1 MKCQKIKKQ
10 LALFVGGD
18 LAERETAELSSHLE
32 HCKNCS
38 AELEEF
44 KLSSAWVEKIA
55 QKDLPEPLPHDFSRE
70 ISLQLAKETK
80 TPRRYFRK
88 PLSLLQ
94 MRPVSFIGGILLGL
108 LIAAGIYYQFLRPN
122 NISLEQL
129 ISEIQLLT
137 QVENSEL
144 KWNPEHAVFKA
155 FAGPQ
160 PIKQWDSP
168 NLEGVYIILHK
179 VDPANKPNTY
189 IVDYCGQGRNLSAY
203 RRYPWL
209 NHRIKRLLSHTGSL
223 ENVYILT
230 LVLPGSSELE
240 RRKIEKALIKSFDPY
255 FNKGV

>member
-144 KWNPEHAVFKA
+144 KWNPEHAVF
-155 FAGPQ
+155 
-160 PIKQWDSP
+160 
-168 NLEGVYIILHK
+168 NLHK